1 MNFNRRILLSAF
13 TGLLL
18 TPAWYEWGH
27 GLILLIALIPLLFV
41 EDYLDQHKSQFG
53 SGTFFLYSAL
63 AFFIWNTA
71 STWWIYNATAIGV
84 VLAVLINTM
93 MWSLV
98 MWLFHVVKRRMGM
111 QIGYFSLI
119 LFWITWEFFYHNAEI
134 SWPWLSL
141 GNGFA
146 YNIRLIQWYEYTGI
160 LGGSLWVLVVNI
172 LIFNMIRGYMQ
183 EIPLRRITAQLILI
197 VVLIM
202 GPIVLSLHRFYTY
215 EEMSDPVTVV
225 VIQPN
230 IDPYQKFI
238 SIPSIEQTRTQITEA
253 EKVADTDVD
262 YFISPET
269 SINNNIWLNTIEEVP
284 DIKMIRE
291 FLQRYPGATYIP
303 GIQCFKAYFPGD
315 KITSNARDLPGTDLK
330 YESFNAAIQLDSTD
344 AVPVYFK
351 SKLVVGVEKMPYAK
365 YLRFLENL
373 TLKLGGT
380 FRGWGTQEER
390 GVFFSASDSTGV
402 SPIIC
407 YESVYGE
414 FVTGYVNNGANLL
427 FVITNDGWWGDTPG
441 YHQHNSFSSLRAVET
456 RRSIA
461 RSANTGI
468 SCLINQRGE
477 VIQELGWWKRGALKG
492 TLNANDSITFYVKNG
507 DYIGRAAAFFSGL
520 LVLLFFVRLIMQ
532 LLKKKKRKADA

>member
-1 MNFNRRILLSAF
+1 
-13 TGLLL
+13 
-18 TPAWYEWGH
+18 
-27 GLILLIALIPLLFV
+27 
-41 EDYLDQHKSQFG
+41 
-53 SGTFFLYSAL
+53 
-63 AFFIWNTA
+63 
-71 STWWIYNATAIGV
+71 
-84 VLAVLINTM
+84 
-93 MWSLV
+93 
-98 MWLFHVVKRRMGM
+98 MGM
-111 QIGYFSLI
+111 QRGYFSLI
-119 LFWITWEFFYHNAEI
+119 LFWITWEYFYHNAEI

-291 FLQRYPGATYIP
+291 FLERYPGATYIP

-414 FVTGYVNNGANLL
+414 FVTGYVKNGANLL

-532 LLKKKKRKADA
+532 LSKKKKRKADA